1 MSWSK
6 DELGRL
12 REYQTAQMT
21 VSEIAAKMQKKKS
34 DVRRELVSMG
44 YLPIEIKQKPESE
57 FLSGKTVE
65 IPKRT
70 YTRITPET
78 EKKICELREQC
89 FTIGQI
95 KDKLNL
101 HDESTV
107 RNVLKRN
114 GYPTERGK
122 YHKETKED
130 TAGQTGTEEDKPM
143 KAAQINEDFDKAVN
157 EMIAEAKEK
166 EPASVGADT
175 SSEVRNSPNISTS
188 NDTTE
193 TRKSQVLSG
202 VAALN
207 MMQTMIS
214 DWTGM
219 AASIVSLFADKDVA
233 ELTFMFEGTEYLCQ
247 FGPKGVPE
255 YGNDKH

>member
-95 KDKLNL
+95 KIKLNL

-107 RNVLKRN
+107 RKVLKRN

-202 VAALN
+202 IGGLNTIEGALDEWLGNEAEIVAVYAN
-207 MMQTMIS
+207 KGQ
-214 DWTGM
+214 
-219 AASIVSLFADKDVA
+219 A
-233 ELTFMFEGTEYLCQ
+233 ELTFIYDSQEYVFS
-247 FGPKGVPE
+247 FGMKGVPE